1 MSKINIVKLYDLYEY
16 KSNTVNTINY
26 EVKDNNMFIHG
37 YEQHS
42 GKSLSSM
49 TNCVQVYL
57 QHGSTTIDVTSR
69 IYSKQSN
76 LLKLNELF
84 DVILIP
90 TMLIVTVV
98 CKDLLLNKS
107 SSIIVGVL

>member
-57 QHGSTTIDVTSR
+57 QNESTTIDVTSR

-84 DVILIP
+84 DMIP
-90 TMLIVTVV
+90 TSLIVTVV

>member
-57 QHGSTTIDVTSR
+57 QNGSTTIDVTSR

-84 DVILIP
+84 DVIP
-90 TMLIVTVV
+90 TSLIVTVV